1 MPRLTEMKKKA
12 KIATL
17 TSAALSY
24 IDTHG
29 FATARELGTVL
40 PQMVGMRAI
49 SEVMLK
55 VVIENM
61 NGCITPSGNIVIK
74 LEREHAKPF
83 TVVGA
88 VNPQPLYNALEEYLS
103 LSATYTGTISGG
115 TVYPYFSR

>member
-1 MPRLTEMKKKA
+1 MPRLTEMRKKA

-61 NGCITPSGNIVIK
+61 NGCTTPSGKIVVK
-74 LEREHAKPF
+74 LEREHAQPF

-88 VNPQPLYNALEEYLS
+88 VDPQLLYNALGNYLS
-103 LSATYTGTISGG
+103 LSATCTGTISGG
-115 TVYPYFSR
+115 TVYPY